1 MQRLPN
7 ETTLRR
13 MTLEQLISKLE
24 QIEQQAQFT
33 IREYPGTL
41 ALDRQRLIIGLA
53 RQLQIQIQDQLR
65 GGARDPLAN
74 AAVDEPVRQS
84 ATGTQPIDAVSHKRQ
99 KVLARA
105 PVGP

>member
-1 MQRLPN
+1 MQQLPN

-24 QIEQQAQFT
+24 QIEQQAHFT

-41 ALDRQRLIIGLA
+41 ALDRQRLIVGLA

-65 GGARDPLAN
+65 GGARDPLASVP
-74 AAVDEPVRQS
+74 AAEPERQS
-84 ATGTQPIDAVSHKRQ
+84 ATGTAPIDGVSHKKQ
-99 KVLARA
+99 KVAARVPA
-105 PVGP
+105 GA